1 MPDDET
7 QDDVLDDDDITK
19 NEREALAAEE
29 AESIETLLAR
39 IRQLPLDSK
48 FTSLKGVLED
58 LRTNGF
64 VQAMVFTQYS
74 DPMDFLRDELR
85 KGTDLKIMSFYGR
98 AGEVPSADGHWQ
110 RISRDDAKPMSCS
123 AQTLPPSA

>member
-7 QDDVLDDDDITK
+7 QDDGLDDDDVTK

-29 AESIETLLAR
+29 AESIESLLAR

-64 VQAMVFTQYS
+64 VQAMVFTRYS
-74 DPMDFLRDELR
+74 DTMDFLRDELR
-85 KGTDLKIMSFYGR
+85 KGTDLKPMCFSGR
-98 AGEVPSADGHWQ
+98 AG
-110 RISRDDAKPMSCS
+110 
-123 AQTLPPSA
+123 